1 MFFIQTDD
9 GIQKLR
15 SVSSIFSIVVS
26 EGIDNNIK
34 KVVSEGIEN
43 NIKNPIDVSEFEKS
57 FLKKGKNALD
67 VKIFFVG
74 LVRIV
79 VNIMTRICI

>member
-57 FLKKGKNALD
+57 FLKKGKNELD